1 MSNRTPRFWTNLFQW
16 FCNDS
21 FFEELQGDLEE
32 RFSINTQEKGL
43 SRANRIYAKEVIK
56 MVRPSVVRK
65 VKPQN
70 FNNIAM
76 FRNYSIVAFRSLVRN
91 RLFSTI
97 NIIGLAISMA
107 VGLIAI
113 TFVSEIHS
121 YDNFHDNGDRIYRVV
136 SDVSRPARGTTDYFA
151 TTPLV
156 TENRLKTDF
165 PGLETLIPVDR
176 GLWGDLISGDN
187 RFSTKGIHTNSN
199 FFEVFSF
206 PLIYGDEQT
215 ALENP
220 YSIILTEKTAMRVFG
235 RTNILGET
243 IEHSRFKEL
252 TITGIAKDPPHNSHI
267 QFDVIGSLATLK
279 ATNSSLLTRWGQ
291 STASYLYVMIPE
303 NQSTENIQ
311 RNLNQVA
318 QEENTKVEGIRLDLS
333 LQPISD
339 IFPGDGRFNQFGTV
353 MPRENVNSIIVLALI
368 VILSAC
374 FNYTNLSMARTLK
387 RAKEVGVRKVVGASK
402 PQLILQFIIEAVFVS
417 ILALIIAS
425 FLFTLIK
432 PQFLSLN
439 LYIERTVTLLLNTR
453 TYLLFLAF
461 AIITGAIS
469 GFLPAIVLSK
479 LKPITVIKGVSSI
492 KASQGIDFR
501 KVLTALQFTLSMGFF
516 ILVTLTY
523 KQYRYAINFDLGY
536 DTESVLNVDVQDN
549 DIELLKNQFARIPE
563 VRGISS
569 ASMIASTGSYQS
581 FSVKHDNPLDSAFV
595 NAIDISEGYIE
606 NLNHELISGESFSPN
621 TPAGKIVVNELT
633 LKAFGISSPQ
643 EAIGEVLSFSR
654 KKWEIIGVVKTFH
667 DRSMDKPLAPFMFTS
682 GLNQHYHINLKLD
695 TDDVL
700 GALTKLSDAWSA
712 VDKHHEF
719 TARFYSENI
728 ERTYSDIS
736 ASIKTYG
743 LLAAIAIS
751 ISILGLF
758 GMAVYTTESKTKELA
773 IRKVLGAKLSNLL
786 VLLSRNF
793 LFIFV
798 ISAAIAIPAAYT
810 MFNETVVPDEVYKIN
825 IGFWELSGGAII
837 IVLIA
842 FLTISSQ
849 TLKAA
854 RSNPANSLRDE

>member
-1 MSNRTPRFWTNLFQW
+1 MNNHPPKFWTNLFQW

-32 RFSINTQEKGL
+32 RFSINAKEKGL
-43 SRANRIYAKEVIK
+43 RRAKLIYTKEVIK
-56 MVRPSVVRK
+56 MVRPSVVGK
-65 VKPQN
+65 VKSQN
-70 FNNIAM
+70 LNNIAM
-76 FRNYSIVAFRSLVRN
+76 FRNYSIVAFRSLIRN

-113 TFVSEIHS
+113 TFVNEIYS
-121 YDNFHDNGDRIYRVV
+121 YDSFHENGDRIYRVV
-136 SDVSRPARGTTDYFA
+136 SDVTRTRGTDYFA
-151 TTPLV
+151 TTPLI
-156 TENRLKTDF
+156 TENKLKNNF

-176 GLWGDLISGDN
+176 GLRGDLVSGDN
-187 RFSTKGIHTNSN
+187 RYTTMGIHTNAN
-199 FFEVFSF
+199 FFNAFTF

-235 RTNILGET
+235 RTDIVGET
-243 IEHSRFKEL
+243 IQHSRYKEM
-252 TITGIAKDPPHNSHI
+252 TITGVAKDPPHNSHI
-267 QFDVIGSLATLK
+267 QFDVIGSIATLK
-279 ATNSSLLTRWGQ
+279 TTNSSLLTRWGQ
-291 STASYLYVMIPE
+291 STASYLYIMLPE
-303 NQSTENIQ
+303 NQATENIQ
-311 RNLNQVA
+311 RNLDLLA
-318 QEENTKVEGIRLDLS
+318 DQENAKVENLSLKLS
-333 LQPISD
+333 LQPIND

-353 MPRENVNSIIVLALI
+353 MPRENVNSIIILALI

-402 PQLILQFIIEAVFVS
+402 SQLILQFIIEAIFVS
-417 ILALIIAS
+417 IFALIIAS
-425 FLFTLIK
+425 VLFTLIR

-439 LYIERTVTLLLNTR
+439 LYIERTVTLLLNTK
-453 TYLLFLAF
+453 TYLLFLVF

-479 LKPITVIKGVSSI
+479 LKPITVIKGISSI
-492 KASQGIDFR
+492 KTSQGIDFR

-536 DTESVLNVDVQDN
+536 DTESVLNVDVQGN

-563 VRGISS
+563 VGGISS

-581 FSVKHDNPLDSAFV
+581 FSVKHDNPLDSV
-595 NAIDISEGYIE
+595 LINAINVSAGYIE
-606 NLNHELISGESFSPN
+606 NMNHELISGVSFSEN
-621 TPAGKIVVNELT
+621 TPADKLVVNELT
-633 LKAFGISSPQ
+633 LKAFGIPSQ
-643 EAIGEVLSFSR
+643 EAVGQVLSFAR

-682 GLNQHYHINLKLD
+682 GLNQHYHINLKLE
-695 TDDVL
+695 TDDIL
-700 GALTKLSDAWSA
+700 GSMTKLSDAWST

-786 VLLSRNF
+786 LLLSKNF
-793 LFIFV
+793 LLIFV

-810 MFNETVVPDEVYKIN
+810 MFNKTVVPDEVYKIN

-837 IVLIA
+837 IILIA

>member
-1 MSNRTPRFWTNLFQW
+1 MDERYAINAEDKGFQKA
-16 FCNDS
+16 
-21 FFEELQGDLEE
+21 
-32 RFSINTQEKGL
+32 RSIY
-43 SRANRIYAKEVIK
+43 RKEVIK
-56 MVRPSVVRK
+56 MIRPSVLKKTITRTRL
-65 VKPQN
+65 
-70 FNNIAM
+70 NNIAM
-76 FRNYSIVAFRSLVRN
+76 FKNYSIVAFRSLIRN

-113 TFVSEIHS
+113 TFVSEINS
-121 YDNFHDNGDRIYRVV
+121 YDDFHENGDRIYRVV
-136 SDVSRPARGTTDYFA
+136 SDVTRTRGTDYFA
-151 TTPLV
+151 TTPLIA
-156 TENRLKTDF
+156 ENKLKNDF

-176 GLWGDLISGDN
+176 GLRGDLISGEN
-187 RFSTKGIHTNSN
+187 RFTTMGIYTNPT
-199 FFEVFSF
+199 FFEAFTF
-206 PLIYGDEQT
+206 PLIYGDEKT

-220 YSIILTEKTAMRVFG
+220 YSVILTEKMAMKVFG
-235 RTNILGET
+235 RTDIVGEV
-243 IEHSRFKEL
+243 IEHSRYKEL
-252 TITGIAKDPPHNSHI
+252 TITGVAKNPPHNSHI

-279 ATNSSLLTRWGQ
+279 AKNSSLLTRWGQ
-291 STASYLYVMIPE
+291 STASYLYIMVPE
-303 NQSTENIQ
+303 NQGTENIQ
-311 RNLNQVA
+311 RNLNQLA
-318 QEENTKVEGIRLDLS
+318 QQENAKVENISLELS
-333 LQPISD
+333 LQSIND

-402 PQLILQFIIEAVFVS
+402 SQLILQFIIEAILVS
-417 ILALIIAS
+417 IFALFIAS
-425 FLFTLIK
+425 VLFTLIR

-439 LYIERTVTLLLNTR
+439 LYIERTVTLVLNTK
-453 TYLLFLAF
+453 TYLFFLLF
-461 AIITGAIS
+461 AIITGATS
-469 GFLPAIVLSK
+469 GFLPALVLSK
-479 LKPITVIKGVSSI
+479 LKPITIMKGISSI
-492 KASQGIDFR
+492 KTSQGIDFR

-563 VRGISS
+563 VEGISS

-581 FSVKHDNPLDSAFV
+581 FSVKHDNPLDSVLV
-595 NAIDISEGYIE
+595 NAIDISVGYIE
-606 NLNHELISGESFSPN
+606 NMNHELIFGESFSEN
-621 TPAGKIVVNELT
+621 TPSGKLVVNELT
-633 LKAFGISSPQ
+633 LKAFGISSAQ
-643 EAIGEVLSFSR
+643 EAIGEVLSFAR
-654 KKWEIIGVVKTFH
+654 KKWEIIGVIKTFH

-682 GLNQHYHINLKLD
+682 GFNQHYHINLKLE
-695 TDDVL
+695 TDDML
-700 GALTKLSDAWSA
+700 ESMTKLSDAWSK

-786 VLLSRNF
+786 VLLSKNF
-793 LFIFV
+793 LLIFV

-810 MFNETVVPDEVYKIN
+810 MFNKTVVPDEVYKIK

-837 IVLIA
+837 IILIA

-854 RSNPANSLRDE
+854 RSNPANSLRNE